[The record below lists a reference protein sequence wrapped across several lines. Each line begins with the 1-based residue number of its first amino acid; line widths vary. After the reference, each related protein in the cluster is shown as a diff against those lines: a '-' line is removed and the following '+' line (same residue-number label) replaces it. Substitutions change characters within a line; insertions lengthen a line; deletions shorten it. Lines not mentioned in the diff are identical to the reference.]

1 MYIIII
7 IISYKHIILMPK
19 LADLSLMK
27 RTNNYVPL
35 RSGRGIGAYDAI
47 NMIYIIIIII
57 YIHNAANG
65 ALSDH
70 RIHIY

>member
-1 MYIIII
+1 MPNAR
-7 IISYKHIILMPK
+7 SYKHIILKPK
-19 LADLSLMK
+19 LEELSLMK

-35 RSGRGIGAYDAI
+35 RLGRGIGAYGAI
-47 NMIYIIIIII
+47 NMIIIMITYI
-57 YIHNAANG
+57 YNAASD